1 MKAPVTSLTFLFV
14 LLLTL
19 ALIPPAHAAPSD
31 FPLPD
36 NLRPAVGFWTRVYT
50 EVDTQSG
57 FLHDSVNL
65 DVVYD
70 TLPRDTKLIDA
81 RRKAIIADLNVLA
94 SGKREGLSASQS
106 RILDLWG
113 VSTSNQRF
121 REATET
127 VRWQLGQSDRY
138 REGLIRSG
146 AYRAHIERVAGS
158 MGLPLELAVLP
169 HVESSF
175 HPGAVSSAAAT
186 GMWQFVRET
195 ARRFMRVDTLV
206 DERLDPYQATYG
218 ALLLL
223 QDNYRVLG
231 NWPLALTAYNH
242 GTNGMKRAVTE
253 AGTSDI
259 GRIVAEY
266 KGPRFGFAS
275 RNFYAQFLAAM
286 AVERDAERY
295 FGPLNLA
302 DSVEFTQVELTG
314 YIDIDTLARNLGVGL
329 VDLKRDNP
337 ALLPAVWSGNKR
349 VPKGYTLKLDRR
361 HYAGD
366 LTEGINA
373 IAAAAFH
380 AEQIPDVSYVVQSG
394 DSLSVI
400 ASRFKT
406 SVAELVAINQLSNR
420 NQLRIGQTLV
430 LPQNGNVP
438 TVVVN
443 RTQPA
448 PAPGQYTVVSGDT
461 LSAIANRL
469 GTNTR
474 SLMALNGLNEKSI
487 LRPGQRLMVGEGG
500 ALADGGKYAVRRGDT
515 LSTIARQFRT
525 TPQQLLALNNLEDGN
540 LIYPGQEL
548 VVARNSSSP

>member
-14 LLLTL
+14 LLLTVVF
-19 ALIPPAHAAPSD
+19 IPPTHAASSD

-36 NLRPAVGFWTRVYT
+36 NLRPAVRFWTRVYT

-70 TLPRDTKLIDA
+70 ALPRDTKLIDE

-94 SGKREGLSASQS
+94 AGKREGLSTSQS
-106 RILDLWG
+106 RILELWG
-113 VSTSNQRF
+113 ASTSNQRF

-286 AVERDAERY
+286 AVEQDAERY
-295 FGPLNLA
+295 FGPLTLA
-302 DSVEFTQVELTG
+302 DSVEFSQVELTG
-314 YIDIDTLARNLGVGL
+314 YIDIETLSRNLGVGL
-329 VDLKRDNP
+329 DSLKRDNP

-366 LTEGINA
+366 LTTDINA
-373 IAAAAFH
+373 IAAAAFY

-448 PAPGQYTVVSGDT
+448 PAPGQYAVVSGDT
-461 LSAIANRL
+461 LSTIATRF
-469 GTNTR
+469 GTSTR

-487 LRPGQRLMVGEGG
+487 LRPGQLLVLGEGG
-500 ALADGGKYAVRRGDT
+500 ALHDGGRYAVRRGDT

-540 LIYPGQEL
+540 LIFPGQEL
-548 VVARNSSSP
+548 VVAQAFSSP